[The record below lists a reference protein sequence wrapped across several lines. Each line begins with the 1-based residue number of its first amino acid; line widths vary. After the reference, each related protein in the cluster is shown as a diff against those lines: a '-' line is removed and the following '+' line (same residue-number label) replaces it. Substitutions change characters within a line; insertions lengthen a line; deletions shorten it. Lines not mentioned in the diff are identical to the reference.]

1 MTKVLVVDDSR
12 TVRLMLRRDLEAAGI
27 EVADAEDGLTAV
39 GCFAEVDPDL
49 VLLDIDMPGLDGYQT
64 LQTLRQHGLDP
75 AVPVMFLTARAGTD
89 DVVAGLTLGAQ
100 DYLRK
105 PCAPEELVARVTAAL
120 AVRSREASLRRR
132 LDELSELTLTDA
144 LTGLGNRRQLDG
156 MMRRLV
162 RDEPDSPV
170 AVLVA
175 DIDRF
180 KDVNDT
186 HGHLVGDIVLRAVAD
201 RIRTSMPENAGVGR
215 WGGEEFLVILPGV
228 DADQA
233 RAIAET
239 ARHAVRDEPVA
250 TGVGRGIEVSVS
262 IGLAAGE
269 SGAVRELL
277 ALADVAVYAPT
288 RLGRD
293 RVVDRTVLPR

>member
-215 WGGEEFLVILPGV
+215 WGGEEFLVIIPGL
-228 DADQA
+228 DGDQGRAYAERA
-233 RAIAET
+233 RA
-239 ARHAVRDEPVA
+239 AVRDEPIA
-250 TGVGRGIEVSVS
+250 IGVERGLEISVS
-262 IGLAAGE
+262 IGLA
-269 SGAVRELL
+269 SGAGGSVRELL
-277 ALADVAVYAPT
+277 ALADDALYEAK
-288 RLGRD
+288 RLGRN
-293 RVVDRTVLPR
+293 RVVDRTGVPR

>member
-27 EVADAEDGLTAV
+27 EVTDVEDGLTAV

-75 AVPVMFLTARAGTD
+75 AVPVLFLTARAGTD
-89 DVVAGLTLGAQ
+89 DLVAGLTLGAQ

-105 PCAPEELVARVTAAL
+105 PCAPAELVARVEAAL
-120 AVRSREASLRRR
+120 AVSSREAALRRR
-132 LDELSELTLTDA
+132 LDELSELTLTDP

-156 MMRRLV
+156 MMRRLG
-162 RDEPDSPV
+162 REEPDTPI

-180 KDVNDT
+180 KNVNDT
-186 HGHLVGDIVLRAVAD
+186 EGHLVGDIVLRAVAD
-201 RIRTSMPENAGVGR
+201 RIRSSMPENAGVGR
-215 WGGEEFLVILPGV
+215 WGGEEFLVILPGAG
-228 DADQA
+228 ADRARALAEQA
-233 RAIAET
+233 RAAVADEQIAI
-239 ARHAVRDEPVA
+239 
-250 TGVGRGIEVSVS
+250 GVGRGLDISVS
-262 IGLAAGE
+262 IGLATGP
-269 SGAVRELL
+269 GGTVRDLL
-277 ALADVAVYAPT
+277 ALADDALYEAK

-293 RVVDRTVLPR
+293 RVVDRTGVPR